1 MAELFRLVIFFNLPR
16 WMDFSWIFPWIPYMV
31 SDVFWMDFSM
41 DVFFLWICFGING
54 VWFSCEVFKKLAGL
68 SYEI

>member
-1 MAELFRLVIFFNLPR
+1 MDGFHGFFHGFVHGFFHGFFPR
-16 WMDFSWIFPWIPYMV
+16 IPYMV

-41 DVFFLWICFGING
+41 IFPYVFFCCING
-54 VWFSCEVFKKLAGL
+54 FWFSSEDFKKLAGL